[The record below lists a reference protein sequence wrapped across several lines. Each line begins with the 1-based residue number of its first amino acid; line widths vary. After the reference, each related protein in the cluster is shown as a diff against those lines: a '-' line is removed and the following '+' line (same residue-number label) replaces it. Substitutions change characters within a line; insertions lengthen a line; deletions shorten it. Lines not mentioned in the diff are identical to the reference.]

1 MTFTITKCAKPIV
14 RWGIYYTMA
23 HYENKEYEKMLLTD
37 HGLQNNADM
46 ENNTIIMHIN
56 AAIAHRVISAMK
68 DFA

>member
-1 MTFTITKCAKPIV
+1 
-14 RWGIYYTMA
+14 MA

-46 ENNTIIMHIN
+46 ENNIIIMHSN

>member
-1 MTFTITKCAKPIV
+1 
-14 RWGIYYTMA
+14 MA

-46 ENNTIIMHIN
+46 ENNTIIMHNN